1 MKGLLLIMLSLSLVN
16 CKKIKENIQ
25 EKQAMEW
32 ITSGQWKVA
41 GYLQA
46 GTDKTADLAAY
57 TFRFKSNKTV
67 DALKNGTLETSG
79 TWQDDQANRTIDS
92 NFPSAPYP
100 LILLNA
106 TWTITN
112 GSETS
117 VNATATVNGELRN
130 LKLSKN

>member
-1 MKGLLLIMLSLSLVN
+1 MKGLLLIMLSLSLVS

-32 ITSGQWKVA
+32 ITSGQWKIA
-41 GYLQA
+41 GYLDA
-46 GTDKTADLAAY
+46 GVDKTAELSAY
-57 TFRFKSNKTV
+57 TFRFKSNRTV

-79 TWQDDQANRTIDS
+79 TWQDNQANRTIYS
-92 NFPSAPYP
+92 NFPSASYP

-106 TWTITN
+106 TWTVTN

-117 VNATATVNGELRN
+117 VTATATVNGELRN

>member
-1 MKGLLLIMLSLSLVN
+1 
-16 CKKIKENIQ
+16 
-25 EKQAMEW
+25 MEW
-32 ITSGQWKVA
+32 ITSGLWKVA
-41 GYLQA
+41 GYQQA
-46 GTDKTADLAAY
+46 GVDKTADLAAY

-67 DALKNGTLETSG
+67 DALKNGTLEMSG
-79 TWQDDQANRTIDS
+79 TWQDDQANRTIYS
-92 NFPSAPYP
+92 NFPSASYP

-117 VNATATVNGELRN
+117 VNAIATVNGELRN